1 MPLTNPASLSS
12 SNLANDV
19 TFQARV
25 RFRLAA
31 ACQNIYSNLGVNVA
45 PDAVLFYTRRR
56 ALVPQILQN
65 LNSGTPNYS
74 LLFATLV
81 ANDATVLSDATGGL
95 VTDVT
100 AGNSATQGL
109 LVTDAHIDN
118 AIASQINSLLQ
129 VT

>member
-1 MPLTNPASLSS
+1 
-12 SNLANDV
+12 V
-19 TFQARV
+19 
-25 RFRLAA
+25 
-31 ACQNIYSNLGVNVA
+31 YSNLGTNVA

-81 ANDATVLSDATGGL
+81 ANDATVLSDATTGL
-95 VTDVT
+95 TVDVT
-100 AGNSATQGL
+100 SGNSATQGL